1 MAALLVVCALPD
13 PAGAADLLDIH
24 RLARANDAQ
33 FASAAASWQASQERL
48 PQARALLLPSVTLAA
63 NTNINDTDA
72 TLTGISNPSL
82 VGLSNPFLA
91 SGARRFNTNGVNLQ
105 VVQPLFRQANRIQF
119 EQAGLQ
125 LGQAELQLLLAGQ
138 DLTLRAAQAYFDVLT
153 AQDTLAV
160 LETQKGAIAEQLA
173 QAKAS
178 FTAGT
183 ATIVDFNEARARFDL
198 ADAQAISS
206 RSDLELRQRALQQ
219 IIGRPPPSLRS
230 LGENVTIPAPTPASM
245 DTWAEQASL
254 NGLQVRLQQATLEI
268 AQREIARQR
277 AGHLPTLDAVGSAG
291 QNRTGGSATSSV
303 GTDITQYVLGLQLS
317 VPLYQGGGTQS
328 RVREAAANRERSVQD
343 VENARRNAAFA
354 ARQAYVGVTSGINQI
369 RALEAALE
377 SSRISLQ
384 STQTGLKVGV
394 RTQVDVLNAQQL
406 FFSARRDLIV
416 ARYSALLAG
425 LRLQAAIGDLLEDDL
440 IPINALL
447 R

>member
-1 MAALLVVCALPD
+1 MAALLVACALPGPGD
-13 PAGAADLLDIH
+13 AADLLDIH
-24 RLARANDAQ
+24 RLARENDAQ
-33 FASAAASWQASQERL
+33 FASAAATWQASQERL
-48 PQARALLLPSVTLAA
+48 PQARALLLPSVTVSA
-63 NTNINDTDA
+63 NTNINETDA
-72 TLTGISNPSL
+72 TLSGI
-82 VGLSNPFLA
+82 GNPFLT

-125 LGQAELQLLLAGQ
+125 LGQAELQLMLAGQ
-138 DLTLRAAQAYFDVLT
+138 DLTLRAAQAYFDVLA

-160 LETQKGAIAEQLA
+160 LEAQKVAIGEQLA
-173 QAKAS
+173 QAKAG
-178 FTAGT
+178 FTAGS

-219 IIGRPPPSLRS
+219 IIGRSPPPLRS
-230 LGENVTIPAPTPASM
+230 LAEAAVITAPSPLDM
-245 DTWAEQASL
+245 DSWADQASRDA
-254 NGLQVRLQQATLEI
+254 LQVRLQQATLEI

-291 QNRTGGSATSSV
+291 QNRAGGSATSSV
-303 GTDITQYVLGLQLS
+303 GTDITQFVLGLQLS

-328 RVREAAANRERSVQD
+328 RVREATANRERSVQD

-354 ARQAYVGVTSGINQI
+354 ARQAYVGVTSGISQI

-440 IPINALL
+440 LPINALL